1 MRAMVCRGR
10 VRRVIAAGL
19 LVLAGCE
26 AVAPAEPVAAPEAGA
41 AERRVMGNL
50 VVQGVPEIPES
61 ISARV
66 RQYGNARSA
75 AMLGFVGDEI
85 LVSTRFGQTSQV
97 HRVPAPL
104 GQRQQL
110 TFFKEPVGSVAIPP
124 VPQPEGFIFGRDV
137 GGAEFFQL
145 FWFDFATGTSRLLTD
160 GKSRYGNLVWNRDG
174 SAFAYNTTERD
185 GIHHDVH
192 LSDLAGNKKVL
203 YESDSGLWVPLDFSP
218 NGTRLL
224 LLKYIS
230 ANESELYEADL
241 AAGSMT
247 RLLGDAGQ
255 LAFGGAVYEPSG
267 QAVVVLADLDSEFVG
282 LHRLSLADD
291 SIARLG
297 PPRPWGVE
305 AIALSRDGQ
314 QLAYS
319 VNEDGLSRL
328 YLRDLEQVPG
338 RAPERALASVPNG
351 IVTSLR
357 FDATGQQLGLTLY
370 RPTAPGDVYVL
381 TLADDRLVRWT
392 RSETGGLAA
401 AQFVA
406 PELVR
411 YPTFDQVDGA
421 ARQVPAF
428 YFRPKRDDAAP
439 LPVIILIHGG
449 PEGQYRP
456 YFSSTVQYLA
466 GELGYAVIAPNV
478 RGSSGYGK
486 SYLQLDNGRRREDS
500 VKDIGALLDWVGTRP
515 ELDAER
521 VVVYGGSYGGYM
533 VLAALVK
540 YGDRLAAG
548 IEAVGISNF
557 VTFLENTQPYRQDLR
572 RVEYGDE
579 RDPEMR
585 AFLQQISP
593 LNQTDRMRK
602 PLMISQGA
610 NDPRVPASESE
621 QILAALEARNVPVW
635 YVLAKD
641 EGHGF
646 RKKRNRE
653 YNLGAMGL
661 FLQRFV
667 GAGES

>member
-1 MRAMVCRGR
+1 M
-10 VRRVIAAGL
+10 
-19 LVLAGCE
+19 
-26 AVAPAEPVAAPEAGA
+26 
-41 AERRVMGNL
+41 
-50 VVQGVPEIPES
+50 
-61 ISARV
+61 
-66 RQYGNARSA
+66 
-75 AMLGFVGDEI
+75 
-85 LVSTRFGQTSQV
+85 
-97 HRVPAPL
+97 
-104 GQRQQL
+104 
-110 TFFKEPVGSVAIPP
+110 
-124 VPQPEGFIFGRDV
+124 
-137 GGAEFFQL
+137 
-145 FWFDFATGTSRLLTD
+145 
-160 GKSRYGNLVWNRDG
+160 
-174 SAFAYNTTERD
+174 
-185 GIHHDVH
+185 
-192 LSDLAGNKKVL
+192 
-203 YESDSGLWVPLDFSP
+203 
-218 NGTRLL
+218 
-224 LLKYIS
+224 
-230 ANESELYEADL
+230 
-241 AAGSMT
+241 
-247 RLLGDAGQ
+247 
-255 LAFGGAVYEPSG
+255 
-267 QAVVVLADLDSEFVG
+267 
-282 LHRLSLADD
+282 
-291 SIARLG
+291 
-297 PPRPWGVE
+297 
-305 AIALSRDGQ
+305 ALSRDGQ

-328 YLRDLEQVPG
+328 YLRELAAVPG
-338 RAPERALASVPNG
+338 RAQERALASVPNG

-357 FDATGQQLGLTLY
+357 FDATGQHLGLTLY

-381 TLADDRLVRWT
+381 SLAEDRLARWT
-392 RSETGGLAA
+392 RSEAGGLTA

-428 YFRPKRDDAAP
+428 YFRPERDGDAP
-439 LPVIILIHGG
+439 LPVIVLIHGG

-533 VLAALVK
+533 VLAALVQ
-540 YGDRLAAG
+540 YADRLAAG

-621 QILAALEARNVPVW
+621 QILAALQARNIPVW

-653 YNLGAMGL
+653 YNLSAMGL

-667 GAGES
+667 SAGESVRAGP

>member
-1 MRAMVCRGR
+1 MLKAMVCC
-10 VRRVIAAGL
+10 RRAFALIAAAL
-19 LVLAGCE
+19 LVLVGCE
-26 AVAPAEPVAAPEAGA
+26 SVAPSQSAAAPATA
-41 AERRVMGNL
+41 DAQDRRSMGNL
-50 VVQGVPEIPES
+50 VVQGVPEIPEA

-75 AMLGFVGDEI
+75 ALLGFVGDEI
-85 LVSTRFGQTSQV
+85 LISTRFGQTGQV
-97 HRVPAPL
+97 HRVAAPL
-104 GQRQQL
+104 AHREQL

-124 VPQPEGFIFGRDV
+124 VLEPEGFVFGRDV
-137 GGAEFFQL
+137 GGAEFYQL

-160 GKSRYGNLVWNRDG
+160 GKSRYSNLVWNRDG
-174 SAFAYNTTERD
+174 SAFAYSTTERD
-185 GIHHDVH
+185 GVHHDVH
-192 LSDLAGNKKVL
+192 LNNLAGDKQVI
-203 YESDSGLWVPLDFSP
+203 YESDGGLWAPLNFSP
-218 NGTRLL
+218 DGTRLL
-224 LLKYIS
+224 LLKYLS
-230 ANESELYEADL
+230 ANESELYESDL
-241 AAGSMT
+241 AAGTVT
-247 RLLGDAGQ
+247 RLLEDVGQ
-255 LAFGGAVYEPSG
+255 VALGGAVYEPSG
-267 QAVVVLADLDSEFVG
+267 QSVVVLADLDSEFAG
-282 LHRLSLADD
+282 LHRLSLADG
-291 SIARLG
+291 SVARLG
-297 PPRPWGVE
+297 PARPWGVE
-305 AIALSRDGQ
+305 ALALSRDGR
-314 QLAYS
+314 QLAYA

-328 YLRDLEQVPG
+328 YLRDLQ
-338 RAPERALASVPNG
+338 RDQERALASVPNG
-351 IVTSLR
+351 IVTGMR
-357 FDATGQQLGLTLY
+357 FDAKGEQLGLTLY
-370 RPTAPGDVYVL
+370 QPTAPGDVYVL
-381 TLADDRLVRWT
+381 GLAEDGLARWT
-392 RSETGGLAA
+392 RSEIGGLAA

-428 YFRPKRDDAAP
+428 YFRPEREDEVP
-439 LPVIILIHGG
+439 LPVIVLIHGG

-478 RGSSGYGK
+478 RGSAGYGK
-486 SYLQLDNGRRREDS
+486 SYLQLDNGRLREDS
-500 VKDIGALLDWVGTRP
+500 VKDIGALLDWIATRP
-515 ELDAER
+515 ELDADR

-540 YGDRLAAG
+540 YGERLAAG

-593 LNQTDRMRK
+593 LNQIDRMRK

-621 QILAALEARNVPVW
+621 QILAALEAQGIPVW

-667 GAGES
+667 GAGQP